1 MPMIMDDSINVDDLF
16 GESASLELGLPATAP
31 AANSTKGLAQRLDE
45 MRLLG
50 CCQKIAWSKQGC
62 IAYISQDTL
71 RVNLRHLECRPSDGK
86 WVLSDDTLLHP
97 VAEAHGGQ
105 PLVHL
110 CWNEIGSELAVVD
123 SSGRVS
129 IYNIA
134 ISLNSLAGQRQAAF
148 DPIDDGAQIVG
159 MMWLNIQRSVHAFNV
174 AAMVQGRRAYSPFR
188 RRPIGPFHPAGK
200 AALLCVTR
208 SGIIRLLYQNPDNKW
223 AEISAELKNASYSDR
238 LLTHAA
244 IVATQNGILIATSS
258 ACQKIYFYRVQIN
271 WTPPQWDP
279 SQLKQAPNQF
289 PVPSFRFMHSKVEAP
304 CIVPSASRNGEV
316 ANDGLP
322 SSTNPLYCLTRLDI
336 VLAAQDNSAGMTA
349 NPWIIAVFSVP
360 PHTPADHSQQQ
371 SPCSVI
377 VRWQLES
384 APQVLHPKFDEVT
397 SKKNN
402 AQIKPRSVLRRLED
416 MYCDRYVTAIEQTEH
431 GNVLAVTYDDSSV
444 TFYDPKTMAVLNG
457 TDDTNALTSLA
468 HAGFHYPLDSAAG
481 LHISFSPSGCN
492 AVTLDGEGQAQL
504 RVVEHSYGAEN
515 GLYDENKFS
524 AAVASLTLAFC
535 RGCGSEFNTD
545 DILLIL
551 KRQASPDAQISFI
564 NEVYRA
570 LGVNCNYTQEND
582 KLMSHQYLPKCL
594 SVQAAL
600 GFIDKY
606 KSRNF
611 ASNVPWTILQL
622 RHASVLYALFLQ
634 YLKGGVQTEPP
645 DADSIRIL
653 LGNTKWALDLL
664 HYVLNDLLDLADD
677 LESLLSDQEAFAQ
690 KLKTINSLPLI
701 ILLSSMSRAFLRF
714 ICRGLRGLQAG
725 YATAPLTGDAGV
737 YYAEIYQTLDTSPV
751 RIDVYEKLL
760 AGVDSTVRHVYH
772 GAGFGD
778 NERPGPEKELL
789 VNGRIPPVLVTAVST
804 ILRQTVPALK
814 PEIDRMAIYMGDY
827 SWLGLGSDRRA
838 ELYRRTRDVDI
849 IKKIPFRSTPSAGSD
864 EAQSGKHNP
873 SQVRRRCVRCCEIM
887 CGAYP
892 PRPQLSSRMMYKLGY
907 VRYCI
912 CGGGWTL
919 ESDFHR

>member
-1 MPMIMDDSINVDDLF
+1 MPMIMDDAINVDDLF
-16 GESASLELGLPATAP
+16 GEPASLELGLPSTGTTP
-31 AANSTKGLAQRLDE
+31 TTTKGLAQRLDE
-45 MRLLG
+45 MRLSG
-50 CCQKIAWSKQGC
+50 CC
-62 IAYISQDTL
+62 
-71 RVNLRHLECRPSDGK
+71 H
-86 WVLSDDTLLHP
+86 
-97 VAEAHGGQ
+97 
-105 PLVHL
+105 
-110 CWNEIGSELAVVD
+110 
-123 SSGRVS
+123 
-129 IYNIA
+129 
-134 ISLNSLAGQRQAAF
+134 LAGQRQAAF

-159 MMWLNIQRSVHAFNV
+159 MMWFNVQRSVHAFNG
-174 AAMVQGRRAYSPFR
+174 AAKVQGRWAYSPFR

-208 SGIIRLLYQNPDNKW
+208 SGIIRLLYQNPDSRW
-223 AEISAELKNASYSDR
+223 AEISAELKNTSYSDR

-244 IVATQNGILIATSS
+244 MVATQNGILIATHS

-271 WTPPQWDP
+271 WAPQQWDP
-279 SQLKQAPNQF
+279 SQLKQTPNQF
-289 PVPSFRFMHSKVEAP
+289 PVPSLRFMHSKVEAP
-304 CIVPSASRNGEV
+304 CVVPSSRENPDDLAAS
-316 ANDGLP
+316 A
-322 SSTNPLYCLTRLDI
+322 NPLYCLTRLDI
-336 VLAAQDNSAGMTA
+336 VLAAHDNSPGVTT
-349 NPWIIAVFSVP
+349 NPWIIAIFSTP
-360 PHTPADHSQQQ
+360 LHTASGHSQQQ
-371 SPCSVI
+371 TPCSLI

-397 SKKNN
+397 SKKNH
-402 AQIKPRSVLRRLED
+402 AQVKPKTMLRRLED
-416 MYCDRYVTAIEQTEH
+416 MYFDRYVLTIEQTEH
-431 GNVLAVTYDDSSV
+431 GNVLAVTYDDNSV
-444 TFYDPKTMAVLNG
+444 AFYDPKTMATFNG
-457 TDDTNALTSLA
+457 IDDANTVTSLA
-468 HAGFHYPLDSAAG
+468 QAGFHYPHDSAG
-481 LHISFSPSGCN
+481 LHTSFSPSGCN
-492 AVTLDGEGQAQL
+492 AVTLNGEGQAQL
-504 RVVEHSYGAEN
+504 RVMEHSYGAES

-551 KRQASPDAQISFI
+551 KRQLPSDAQISFI

-570 LGVNCNYTQEND
+570 LNVNCNYTQEND

-594 SVQAAL
+594 SIQAAL

-606 KSRNF
+606 KSRSF

-634 YLKGGVQTEPP
+634 YLKGGVPAEPP
-645 DADSIRIL
+645 DAGKTPTCERSLELSLTIKFDADAIRIL

-664 HYVLNDLLDLADD
+664 HYVLNDILDLADD
-677 LESLLSDQEAFAQ
+677 LESLLSDQETFAQ
-690 KLKTINSLPLI
+690 KLKSTNSLPLV

-714 ICRGLRGLQAG
+714 ICRGLRGIHAG
-725 YATAPLTGDAGV
+725 YATAPLTGDSGV

-751 RIDVYEKLL
+751 RIEVYEKLL
-760 AGVDSTVRHVYH
+760 AGVDSAVRSVYH
-772 GAGFGD
+772 GAGFGEA
-778 NERPGPEKELL
+778 ERPGPEKELL

-838 ELYRRTRDVDI
+838 ELYRRSRDVDI
-849 IKKIPFRSTPSAGSD
+849 IKKIPFRSTTPAAGSD
-864 EAQSGKHNP
+864 ENQGGKRNP

-892 PRPQLSSRMMYKLGY
+892 PRPLLSSRMMYKLAY

-919 ESDFHR
+919 ESDLNR